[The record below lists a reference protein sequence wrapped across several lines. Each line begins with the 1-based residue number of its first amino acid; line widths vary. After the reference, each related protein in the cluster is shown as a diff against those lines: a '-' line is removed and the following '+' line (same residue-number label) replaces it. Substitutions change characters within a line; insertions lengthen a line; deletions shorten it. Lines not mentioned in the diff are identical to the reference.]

1 MIAEMRGAEH
11 AAELENAL
19 RKRSELI
26 VSRNFQFFASRY
38 TDIDVNFRKQV
49 YAQTSKILAS
59 PSVIPPTKTDL
70 DKRDRP
76 RF

>member
-1 MIAEMRGAEH
+1 MRGAEH

-19 RKRSELI
+19 RKRSALI

-49 YAQTSKILAS
+49 YAQTFETLAP
-59 PSVIPPTKTDL
+59 PSVIPTKPDL
-70 DKRDRP
+70 DKKDRP
-76 RF
+76 IF